1 MFAKLLRFWKKK
13 QNVRRNAPSSFH
25 SWSFY
30 TFCIL
35 GIKCLFCGFWVILND
50 HKCPLSIF
58 SVCFF
63 LDSVINLPHLSS
75 SWASDWGISMVS
87 GLLISTLLLLISIF
101 LLIRHQKLFSSS
113 SSRALFSEL
122 VFSLCC
128 SRLKVPVSQELTCR
142 LLVSFTKTCN
152 VSFFLAT
159 KIEEFYS
166 LTRILCERHFSFD
179 WTQWCS
185 RNLPIWNIVR
195 LSNDK
200 KSCSVN
206 EETVFSW

>member
-13 QNVRRNAPSSFH
+13 TKCQKKRTFIFSFMILFHFLH
-25 SWSFY
+25 SWNQVPFLW
-30 TFCIL
+30 FL
-35 GIKCLFCGFWVILND
+35 GYSQWSQVPFQ
-50 HKCPLSIF
+50 
-58 SVCFF
+58 
-63 LDSVINLPHLSS
+63 HLQC
-75 SWASDWGISMVS
+75 
-87 GLLISTLLLLISIF
+87 LLISWLCDKRASLVLELSVGLGYFYGLWTPDQHSPPSDQHF
-101 LLIRHQKLFSSS
+101 PPRHRKLFSSS
-113 SSRALFSEL
+113 ASRALFSEL
-122 VFSLCC
+122 IFSLCC

-142 LLVSFTKTCN
+142 LLVSFKKTCN